1 MARETQE
8 EDPSDDEWES
18 ESGGV
23 DDIEKEAAEAD
34 RGIDELEEALS
45 RFQMFV
51 DESCHHSERLPCFA
65 HKVSSPLLRSAT
77 ANLPQCESVH
87 LL

>member
-1 MARETQE
+1 MAREAQE

-34 RGIDELEEALS
+34 RGIDELEQAMS

-51 DESCHHSERLPCFA
+51 DESCHHSERLPCIA
-65 HKVSSPLLRSAT
+65 HKVKFSIT
-77 ANLPQCESVH
+77 SVRH
-87 LL
+87 C

>member
-34 RGIDELEEALS
+34 RGIDELEQALS

-51 DESCHHSERLPCFA
+51 DDMIFTQ
-65 HKVSSPLLRSAT
+65 RS
-77 ANLPQCESVH
+77 
-87 LL
+87 